1 MPDNGTSHYF
11 HAEAHALSGKLEL
24 PFKEEIKKQ
33 AFVKLAGE
41 LASLSEQEK
50 AQRSYFS
57 QHAKNFRL
65 EGIISYATAHTQVSG
80 HESKKHPGASV
91 TLATSVVENLNV
103 LNVVTADRVVAQIST
118 THLPDEHAPL
128 VTFLGTHF
136 ENLRIFRHKVF
147 PKLNLRLCGDPVAA
161 EHRFVQSA
169 GFLKA
174 VRDQHT
180 GLADS
185 VKGLKTA
192 VENDEK
198 KEQKLRDRKLNGLRD
213 LPGLVERDYNAA
225 LLDADKINERIAAAE
240 EKVQQEGLE
249 AGHRLWPGVKCSLVD
264 KVEIEVPTKEQV
276 SDPIKSYG
284 HVIHVP
290 DFGKIFLA
298 DLIVNHNSFDL
309 TMIRLELGCVADGK
323 ISITNC
329 NVNGKGSGGGGGGT
343 K

>member
-1 MPDNGTSHYF
+1 MPDNLSHYF
-11 HAEAHALSGKLEL
+11 HAEAHALTGKLEL

-33 AFVKLAGE
+33 AFVKLEGH
-41 LASLSEQEK
+41 LADLPDPEK

-65 EGIISYATAHTQVSG
+65 EGIVSYATAHTQVSG

-91 TLATSVVENLNV
+91 TLATSVVEGLNV

-180 GLADS
+180 ALADS

-225 LLDADKINERIAAAE
+225 LLEVDKIQERIAAAE
-240 EKVQQEGLE
+240 EKVRAEGIE
-249 AGHRLWPGVKCSLVD
+249 AGHRLWPGIKCSLVD
-264 KVEIEVPTKEQV
+264 KVEIEAPSREQI
-276 SDPIKSYG
+276 SEPIRPYG

-290 DFGKIFLA
+290 DFGAIFLA

-309 TMIRLELGCVADGK
+309 TMIRLELGCLADGK
-323 ISITNC
+323 VSITNC
-329 NVNGKGSGGGGGGT
+329 NVNGGGGKGGPT
-343 K
+343 H